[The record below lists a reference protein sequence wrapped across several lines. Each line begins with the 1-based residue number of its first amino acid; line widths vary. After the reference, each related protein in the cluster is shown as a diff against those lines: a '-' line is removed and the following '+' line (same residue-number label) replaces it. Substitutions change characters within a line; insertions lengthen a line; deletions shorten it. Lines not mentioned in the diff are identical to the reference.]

1 MKIEFLELSN
11 LTKNPENRDIRT
23 HIVEKIR
30 KGIEKKGFNPAA
42 ALSVKKINGSLIIAD
57 GNHRFEALSQLQYSK
72 PIPCVIYNEDEENIF
87 TISTNGNEA
96 SGIMATVDL
105 FDTLKSIQV
114 QKEQGIT
121 LKEIAVNLGV
131 EEPFIKEHSRILS
144 SVVEEVLDLAKTYQE
159 GRSTKKVLP
168 STFNFTANWFKE
180 SGIYDLKI
188 YENSNIQRKINFQSE
203 FMNWFCLDRKC
214 KAGKV
219 DIDKKVDLLKTIQE
233 QLRIVDEK
241 LLPACFEKD
250 ADGNLTND
258 AVAPLYYSVIDG
270 NYASSQKRLEQA
282 IEAVNESVA
291 SKAYFGVDCL
301 EQLKD
306 VKDGSISCVITDPP
320 WGVDYKPSRPTGK
333 PVFDNDV
340 DSTIAFLDDVFKEI
354 KRVCVEDAH
363 IYVFYPTVH
372 HQRFLDLLNLYF
384 DVDPIPLIW
393 AKNNHTPCD
402 FSQKHAS
409 DYETV
414 FFCKMKG
421 DAKRPFNKPVSPYIH
436 TFSKPTNKYH
446 DCQKPVDLLE
456 DMIRNSTAVNEI
468 VLDPF
473 AGSGSTLIA
482 AKKANRTY
490 LGYEKETSYQNSFLN
505 ELEKINGRK

>member
-1 MKIEFLELSN
+1 
-11 LTKNPENRDIRT
+11 
-23 HIVEKIR
+23 
-30 KGIEKKGFNPAA
+30 
-42 ALSVKKINGSLIIAD
+42 
-57 GNHRFEALSQLQYSK
+57 
-72 PIPCVIYNEDEENIF
+72 
-87 TISTNGNEA
+87 
-96 SGIMATVDL
+96 MA
-105 FDTLKSIQV
+105 
-114 QKEQGIT
+114 
-121 LKEIAVNLGV
+121 
-131 EEPFIKEHSRILS
+131 R
-144 SVVEEVLDLAKTYQE
+144 TYQE

-320 WGVDYKPSRPTGK
+320 WGVDYKPSRPTGN
-333 PVFDNDV
+333 PTFDNDV

-473 AGSGSTLIA
+473 AGSGSTLLA